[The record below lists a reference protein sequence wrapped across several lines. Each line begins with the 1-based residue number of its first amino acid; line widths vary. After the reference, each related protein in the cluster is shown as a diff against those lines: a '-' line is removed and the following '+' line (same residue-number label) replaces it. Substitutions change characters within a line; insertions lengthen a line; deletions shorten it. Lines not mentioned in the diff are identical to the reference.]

1 MLRERYQTQKTA
13 HICYDSFIRD
23 IQNKHTYR
31 DGELVVGCQRLRRKG
46 SDFLM
51 GTGFQSGG

>member
-1 MLRERYQTQKTA
+1 MLRERCQTQKAT
-13 HICYDSFIRD
+13 HICYDSVIRD
-23 IQNKHTYR
+23 IQNRHTYR
-31 DGELVVGCQRLRRKG
+31 DGELVGGCQRLRRKG